1 MNRTINLKRVVDLG
15 SEFITLAEAKTQLRV
30 TFTDD
35 DTEIT
40 SLITKARKAVE
51 NWCNISIVYQR
62 IQFIGDLYVNWELP
76 YGPVIGIE
84 SVENPLS
91 TQGSGP
97 VTYEVNGDVW
107 WQWGEGMFTPT
118 PFKRYRITYTAG
130 NYCPEDLKQVILEV
144 LTFMYE
150 NRGKTDETG
159 QMERILEKAVSHK
172 VFLWI

>member
-1 MNRTINLKRVVDLG
+1 MNRTIDLRRVVDLG
-15 SEFITLAEAKTQLRV
+15 SEFITLTEAKTQLRV

-40 SLITKARKAVE
+40 ALITKARKAVE

-62 IQFIGDLYVNWELP
+62 IQFIGDLYVNWGLP

-91 TQGSGP
+91 NQGSGP
-97 VTYEVNGDVW
+97 VTYEVDSDIW
-107 WQWGEGMFTPT
+107 WQWDGDFFSPT

-150 NRGKTDETG
+150 NRGKDTEAG
-159 QMERILEKAVSHK
+159 QMEAILQKAIAYK
-172 VFLWI
+172 VFYV